1 VQQHGA
7 VASHAL
13 KEEALVKAMLDDWRT
28 APIPEKVRA
37 MLGFLEKM
45 TLSPGDLSPA
55 DVKPLRAA
63 GISDEEIT
71 DAIHVCS
78 AFNLINRL
86 ADALGWEIQEDVAAQ
101 RFADMLLSR
110 GYK

>member
-1 VQQHGA
+1 VEQHGA

-13 KEEALVKAMLDDWRT
+13 KEDETVKAVLADWRT
-28 APIPEKVRA
+28 APIPEKLRA

-45 TLSPGDLSPA
+45 TLTPGDLTPA
-55 DVKPLRAA
+55 DVEPLRSA
-63 GISDEEIT
+63 GISDEEIA
-71 DAIHVCS
+71 DAIHICA

-86 ADALGWEIQEDVAAQ
+86 ADAMGWEMQEDVAIH
-101 RFADMLLSR
+101 RHADMLLKM

>member
-1 VQQHGA
+1 VQAHGA

-13 KEEALVKAMLDDWRT
+13 KEDTTVQAVLEDWRT
-28 APIPEKVRA
+28 APIPERLRV

-45 TLSPGDLSPA
+45 TLDPQNLGPA
-55 DVKPLRAA
+55 DVVPLREA
-63 GISDEEIT
+63 GLSDEKIA
-71 DAIHVCS
+71 DALHIGT

-86 ADALGWEIQEDVAAQ
+86 ADALGWEMQEDVAVH
-101 RFADMLLSR
+101 RFAEMLLKI